1 MINESFQQ
9 AGGNMKANVGEA
21 ASDFLHEGKKLAH
34 EVYEDGLK
42 KATQVENEVKEYSDA
57 LLAKVQESPLAAV
70 LIAGGIGFLLSMLLK
85 K

>member
-42 KATQVENEVKEYSDA
+42 KATQALCASDS
-57 LLAKVQESPLAAV
+57 ETN
-70 LIAGGIGFLLSMLLK
+70 FR
-85 K
+85 